1 MFCPT
6 MTPRRA
12 VSFSVLVT
20 LAAAVGAPAL
30 AQTAS
35 SPTRLS
41 TVTVVT
47 PAKTLPMVVS
57 TFPAA
62 GGKVTPGA
70 LILKVTF
77 DQVMSPDGWDYAKGT
92 DAYPRCLARPRLLSD
107 EKTFVLLCTAPPNAR
122 FSVAFNATQAGG
134 FENLAGQRAVS
145 TVIDFSTDDGKA
157 LATIADAM
165 KAADLKPDQGPVMDI
180 KPAQPAAAP
189 TAP

>member
-1 MFCPT
+1 
-6 MTPRRA
+6 MTPRLA
-12 VSFSVLVT
+12 VSLAIFAF
-20 LAAAVGAPAL
+20 AAAMGGRAF

-35 SPTRLS
+35 SPTRLR
-41 TVTVVT
+41 TLTVVA

-57 TFPAA
+57 TFPAT
-62 GGKVTPGA
+62 GGKVTSGA

-92 DAYPRCLARPRLLSD
+92 DAYPQCLARPRLLSD

-122 FSVAFNATQAGG
+122 FSVAFNATRSGG
-134 FENLAGQRAVS
+134 FENLAGQRATS
-145 TVIDFSTDDGKA
+145 AVIDFSTDDGKA

-165 KAADLKPDQGPVMDI
+165 TAAGLKPDQGPVMDI
-180 KPAQPAAAP
+180 KPAPSATAP